1 MEDANEIAIELK
13 INMMKEDKMK
23 IVCLKCEKVVN
34 EKDIIM
40 RLTQDISGKY
50 LITYC
55 TKCYK
60 LIFGKKK

>member
-50 LITYC
+50 LIPYC